1 MRENTRSDK
10 AIQARNARY
19 LKYVEKVSPRS
30 GNLTALTKAFLIG
43 GATCVIG
50 ELISNGLT
58 LLFPDVGNEMIAT
71 YTSMI
76 LVTVAILFT
85 GLGFYDVIARQGGA
99 GSFLTIPVFCEES
112 RALCT
117 PKKMS
122 QRTRSLPLQKNA
134 ENYNKKWLK
143 TLDSRGTNIVY
154 YIGKFARD
162 LFGQGKL
169 QASRMGL

>member
-50 ELISNGLT
+50 ELISNGLV

-99 GSFLTIPVFCEES
+99 GSFLPITGFANAMSSAALEFKSEGLILGTSVKMFSVVGPV
-112 RALCT
+112 
-117 PKKMS
+117 
-122 QRTRSLPLQKNA
+122 
-134 ENYNKKWLK
+134 
-143 TLDSRGTNIVY
+143 IVNG
-154 YIGKFARD
+154 IVWSAV
-162 LFGQGKL
+162 
-169 QASRMGL
+169 AGLLRYVLYMIL

>member
-19 LKYVEKVSPRS
+19 LKYVERVSPRS

-99 GSFLTIPVFCEES
+99 GSFLPITGFANAMSSAALEFKSEGLILGTSVKMFSVVGPV
-112 RALCT
+112 
-117 PKKMS
+117 
-122 QRTRSLPLQKNA
+122 
-134 ENYNKKWLK
+134 
-143 TLDSRGTNIVY
+143 IVNG
-154 YIGKFARD
+154 IVWSAV
-162 LFGQGKL
+162 
-169 QASRMGL
+169 AGLLRYVLYMIL

>member
-50 ELISNGLT
+50 ELISNGLM

-85 GLGFYDVIARQGGA
+85 GLGFYDVIARQGGT
-99 GSFLTIPVFCEES
+99 GSFLPITGFANAMSSAALEFKSEGLILGTSVKMFSVVGPV
-112 RALCT
+112 
-117 PKKMS
+117 
-122 QRTRSLPLQKNA
+122 
-134 ENYNKKWLK
+134 
-143 TLDSRGTNIVY
+143 IVNG
-154 YIGKFARD
+154 IVWSAV
-162 LFGQGKL
+162 
-169 QASRMGL
+169 AGLLRYVLYMIL

>member
-99 GSFLTIPVFCEES
+99 GSFLPITGFANAMSSAALEFKSEGLILGTSVKMFSVVGPV
-112 RALCT
+112 
-117 PKKMS
+117 
-122 QRTRSLPLQKNA
+122 
-134 ENYNKKWLK
+134 
-143 TLDSRGTNIVY
+143 IVNG
-154 YIGKFARD
+154 IVWSAV
-162 LFGQGKL
+162 
-169 QASRMGL
+169 AGLLRYVLYMIL